1 MIGLRG
7 YASFNLGFVATIW
20 WALPAMHFSDIRV
33 PYEIGVFR
41 QQGSPPPPPSRPY
54 MAGDSKAEHICDSNK
69 QDPFLERLE
78 IWVYASAL
86 GFRVQGLRFCKL

>member
-1 MIGLRG
+1 MPALTWGLSLRYG
-7 YASFNLGFVATIW
+7 GLSQQCIFQISGFLMKLGCFDSKEA
-20 WALPAMHFSDIRV
+20 
-33 PYEIGVFR
+33 
-41 QQGSPPPPPSRPY
+41 PPPPPSRPY